1 MRTLAQ
7 GTAHQSP
14 AAGRQRSKIL
24 IVLALLATLLS
35 ACAGV
40 KLVADYDAAAV
51 KSITDT
57 SSQVFAFYD
66 RMIEAKGKA
75 PSQKLRYAAFADD
88 WGKIETGV
96 GVLMVREESR
106 PLNAESQ
113 RISGTLLGF
122 WQKYPQKHQ
131 ATDDYSLALLPIHRD
146 RFQRVFTAALVAER
160 AKRLAD
166 PDSDPKLEN
175 D

>member
-96 GVLMVREESR
+96 GVLMVREIA
-106 PLNAESQ
+106 PLECRVAANL
-113 RISGTLLGF
+113 RNPPRF